1 MDQNADGLLNF
12 RQLAAAVGM
21 TCTADITQRLKLL
34 YLLHLPP
41 LLTPAEIE
49 SPTHSD
55 NGPEVAAEATDF
67 FDSMEQSVTSLESF
81 SSQTEE
87 SSTLAARELEH
98 ERPQSMDIN
107 SQFINLK
114 IVVVSAFFFPQK
126 NV

>member
-12 RQLAAAVGM
+12 RQLAAALGL

-55 NGPEVAAEATDF
+55 SGPEVAAEATDF

-87 SSTLAARELEH
+87 SSTLATRESEH
-98 ERPQSMDIN
+98 ERPQSRDMI
-107 SQFINLK
+107 SQFIILK
-114 IVVVSAFFFPQK
+114 IVLVK
-126 NV
+126 DKLK